1 MGNIGVKAELRDG
14 LHRDRLKALEHRLVG
29 VPGSLSRRRPDAEND
44 ECTKERRALT
54 TRLLVDITRKD
65 VIRTQSRL
73 LLATRNVSIKT
84 NKDKKRPYTLP
95 RLVQYRKR
103 LDWILYTY

>member
-1 MGNIGVKAELRDG
+1 MRVD
-14 LHRDRLKALEHRLVG
+14 
-29 VPGSLSRRRPDAEND
+29 
-44 ECTKERRALT
+44 TKEGRALT

-73 LLATRNVSIKT
+73 LLATRNVSIET